1 VTTVE
6 PSSAGPGFDMDLKI
20 TGQNF
25 AQGTKVSF
33 ANPGVRVVGVT
44 FVSSTE
50 LTVHIKVMSN
60 AAAGAGS
67 LYVINPDDSEVE
79 ASFEVAG
86 KSATPPLP
94 PPSPS
99 SPATTASADTQSY
112 DAFHLGNPTEIF
124 KVHGK
129 VKGALVVSPATIEYQ
144 EAGQTLVTLQVSDIK
159 EIKTSSI
166 APNTFHITLNSG
178 STYHFAPGSL
188 RPADARSLVDT
199 LRKLLAH

>member
-1 VTTVE
+1 
-6 PSSAGPGFDMDLKI
+6 MDLKI
-20 TGQNF
+20 TGNNF
-25 AQGTKVSF
+25 VQGTKVSF
-33 ANPGVRVVGVT
+33 ANPGVRVVAVT
-44 FVSSTE
+44 FVSTKE

-60 AAAGAGS
+60 AAAGTGS
-67 LYVINPDDSEVE
+67 IYVINPDDSEVE

-86 KSATPPLP
+86 KGAMPPLTP
-94 PPSPS
+94 ASPATPS
-99 SPATTASADTQSY
+99 SPAAPGSTASAGTQRY

-144 EAGQTLVTLQVSDIK
+144 EAGQTLVSIQVSDIK
-159 EIKTSSI
+159 EIKTSSV

-178 STYHFAPGSL
+178 STYHFAPGSM